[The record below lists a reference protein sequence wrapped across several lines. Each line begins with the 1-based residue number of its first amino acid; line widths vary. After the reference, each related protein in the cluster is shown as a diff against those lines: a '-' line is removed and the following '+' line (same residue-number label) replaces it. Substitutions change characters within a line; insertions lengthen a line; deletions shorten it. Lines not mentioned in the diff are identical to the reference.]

1 MLAQSSIIMVR
12 VSIIT
17 FLSSLIKTV
26 RFQFHRIKEHNLYG
40 KYEFV
45 YREELINKRCYV
57 LANGPSLNEELET
70 LKNDKSFVDSPK
82 FVLNYFVESDYFQTL
97 KPEFYCLADPLFF
110 SLESSDRNKKIIKT
124 INEDTKW
131 PMSLFY
137 PNNGGRAV
145 CEVITN
151 PNVNLIPISVLRY
164 EGFEKNKYPYYK
176 SGKAVPSYVNVT
188 IMIEYIL
195 LNMGCKDIRLYGVD
209 HTFFDGMT
217 VDDENIPCMIDRHFY
232 GDEFIRIFDCHG
244 NYVTVSEWLMDKYL
258 TFKEHENMRG
268 YADYLGAR
276 IVNCTKGSLI
286 DAYTRLAQI
295 EKSLIN
301 I

>member
-1 MLAQSSIIMVR
+1 MGR

-82 FVLNYFVESDYFQTL
+82 FVLNYFAESHYYKSL

-110 SLESSDRNKKIIKT
+110 SSESSNRNKNIIKII
-124 INEDTKW
+124 NESTEW
-131 PMSLFY
+131 SMSLFF
-137 PNNGGRAV
+137 PINGGRAV
-145 CEVITN
+145 REAITN
-151 PNVNLIPISVLRY
+151 PNVNLVPISVLVY
-164 EGFEKNKYPYYK
+164 EGFEKNRYPYYK
-176 SGKAVPSYVNVT
+176 CGKAVPSFVNVT
-188 IMIEYIL
+188 IMIEYLL

-209 HTFFDGMT
+209 HTFFDGLT
-217 VDDENIPCMIDRHFY
+217 VNEDNIPCMIDRHFY
-232 GDEFIRIFDCHG
+232 GDEFIKIYDCHG
-244 NYVTVSEWLMDKYL
+244 EYVTMAAWLLDKYL

-268 YADYLGAR
+268 YADYLDAR

-286 DAYTRLAQI
+286 DAYVRLEQI
-295 EKSLIN
+295 NKQDKQ
-301 I
+301 